1 MTGCFFMDWVIKVG
15 GSLFPEYA
23 IELCKSLNDL
33 NEGAKSSPK
42 YMLIC
47 GGGAFANMIREF
59 DNEQIFSDSANH
71 NAAIM
76 CMDIIGTLLAD
87 KIDNFSTVKSLEEVE
102 LISNQNEIPVLL
114 PSAIIEQLDPL
125 EHSWRVSSDSIALF
139 ISHLLKAKL
148 LIATDV
154 DGIYTHDPLN
164 DDAKLIKNIS
174 AKKLLNFGETSVDE
188 FLPELLMKYRSK
200 CYVVNGKYPERTIS
214 IIEGK
219 SSKYTLIG
227 GNYNGENR
235 MHFL

>member
-1 MTGCFFMDWVIKVG
+1 MDWVIKVG
-15 GSLFPEYA
+15 GSLFPEDA
-23 IELCKSLNDL
+23 LSLCKALSDFK
-33 NEGAKSSPK
+33 EHVKPSTRI
-42 YMLIC
+42 MVIC
-47 GGGAFANMIREF
+47 GGGELANKIREY
-59 DNEQIFSDSANH
+59 DKKQMFSDLANH
-71 NAAIM
+71 NSAIM
-76 CMDIIGTLLAD
+76 CMDIIGTLLSD
-87 KIDNFSTVKSLEEVE
+87 KIDNFSAVKSIEDAEF
-102 LISNQNEIPVLL
+102 ICNQNEIPVLL
-114 PSAIIEQLDPL
+114 PSILMEQLDPL

-154 DGIYTHDPLN
+154 DGIYTHDPFH

-200 CYVVNGKYPERTIS
+200 CYIVNGKYPDRAIS